1 MSALHRAWLADQAAA
16 LEYRRCMAELDAY
29 ANPSEPVRSAAQE
42 LRAALREQRETRQQ
56 PRDKHIPFKRSG
68 HPCEGESAKAASVPD
83 EAARSVASNN
93 YVK

>member
-1 MSALHRAWLADQAAA
+1 MSALHRSWLFDQAAA
-16 LEYRRCMAELDAY
+16 LEYCRCMAELDAY

-56 PRDKHIPFKRSG
+56 PR
-68 HPCEGESAKAASVPD
+68 EGESAKAASVPD
-83 EAARSVASNN
+83 EAARPVASNN

>member
-1 MSALHRAWLADQAAA
+1 MSALHRAWLFDQAAA

>member
-1 MSALHRAWLADQAAA
+1 MSALHRQWLFDQAAA

-83 EAARSVASNN
+83 EAARPVASNN